1 MTPDRIICIGDIH
14 GDFEVFV
21 KVLQMCKLVD
31 SNFNWVGNKTYV
43 VQLGDTLDGKRA
55 GISPDKQF
63 LNTTGEIELLNYIY
77 ILDKQA
83 KLVGGSVVSII
94 GNHELYPFYM
104 GKDKKFI
111 RDYVKKS
118 DIAKYKESFGIERHS
133 FLKPGGIGAAFIGR
147 TRPLLLQYGK
157 FLFVHGSITDSLI
170 KNNIGTN
177 GFVDISKINND
188 TSRWLQG
195 KSKVPSYLEYLDD
208 ENPVG
213 SRAYSHSKNLGKEAC
228 KKINEQLAF
237 FKDIDYVVMGHSSY
251 KHINTACDG
260 TLIRTDVALS
270 RAFGGSISDKK
281 LQALE
286 IVNPGSR
293 PRVSIISEKGTT
305 ILNE

>member
-1 MTPDRIICIGDIH
+1 MTPERIICIGDIH
-14 GDFEVFV
+14 GDFEVFIR
-21 KVLQMCKLVD
+21 VLQVCKLID
-31 SNFNWVGNKTYV
+31 FKLNWIGNKTHV
-43 VQLGDTLDGKRA
+43 VQLGDTLDGKRS
-55 GISPDKQF
+55 GISPDKKF
-63 LNTTGEIELLNYIY
+63 LNSSGEVELIRYIY
-77 ILDKQA
+77 FLDTQA
-83 KLVGGSVVSII
+83 KRVGGRVVSII

-118 DIAKYKESFGIERHS
+118 DIEKYKDSFGIERHS
-133 FLKPGGIGAAFIGR
+133 FLKPGGIGASFIGR

-170 KNNIGTN
+170 KKNIDSN
-177 GFVDISKINND
+177 GFVDVRKINND
-188 TSRWLQG
+188 TARWLQG
-195 KSKVPSYLEYLDD
+195 KGKVPSYLEYLDD

-213 SRAYSHSKNLGKEAC
+213 SRAYSHSKTLGKDAC

-237 FKDIDYVVMGHSSY
+237 FKDVNYVVMGHSSY

-270 RAFGGSISDKK
+270 RAFGGTISDKK

-286 IVNPGSR
+286 IINPGSK
-293 PRVSIISEKGTT
+293 PRVSIISENGTT